1 MVAMAIFFILVTVS
15 YIPYS
20 YYEVKQRVKI
30 GAKTVS
36 QTLYEARNMA
46 INGQSSNNQ
55 NVSVGVFLDSQNSK
69 NKVIVFTYPFS
80 FT

>member
-1 MVAMAIFFILVTVS
+1 MKKIFKIRAFTLIELIVAMAIFFIIVAVT

-20 YYEVKQRVKI
+20 YYEVKQRVKV
-30 GAKTVS
+30 GAKQVS

-55 NVSVGVFLDSQNSK
+55 NVSV
-69 NKVIVFTYPFS
+69 
-80 FT
+80 